1 MESKYTIFC
10 FCIGL
15 KCSTVEENLQT
26 SSIKKNIQNIFCSL
40 KKKKEGKGGEIE
52 TVFEKILAAKN
63 FKIDEKH

>member
-1 MESKYTIFC
+1 MFEMFNSWRKFTD
-10 FCIGL
+10 
-15 KCSTVEENLQT
+15 KQH
-26 SSIKKNIQNIFCSL
+26 KKNIQNIFCSL